1 MMMIAFGGVIG
12 AGLFVG
18 SGVVIKSAGPAAVV
32 SFAITGLLIVLVMR
46 MLGEMA
52 VAQPAVGSFY
62 EYARLAWSDRPTVSA
77 LAGFL
82 TGWMYWYFWVI
93 VVALEAVAA
102 AGLVQFWLPNAPS
115 WLISLT
121 VLLALTVTNLVSV
134 RSFGEFEFWFASI
147 KVAAIVVFLGLAGM
161 YVAGLWPGVASSI
174 GNLTAHGGFAPNGLL
189 PILTG
194 AVAATGFYFGVEIVA
209 VAAGEAAE
217 PAKAVARAT
226 NSVITRVL
234 FFYVGS
240 ILLVVCLVPWNSAQ
254 ISTPYVSALHAM
266 GIPGAAH
273 IMNAVVLTAVL
284 SALNSGLYA
293 SSRMLFALTRRGDA
307 PHALA
312 KLARNGVPARAILLG
327 TLFGYATV
335 VMSYVSPT
343 TVFAFL
349 VNSYGTVAVFV
360 YMSIAISQLRLR
372 ARLEREDPARLGL
385 RMWAYPYLTY
395 LAIAGMLGILLA
407 MSFIPDQRIPLLFG
421 VISLGLLLLGFAAR
435 RRFGLA
441 LSIVG
446 GAAALTLSAHV
457 SAASITYRPI
467 TARMENRTVVLTG
480 KDLTIEQVVEVA
492 RYGAK
497 VALSAQARQR
507 SADAHALLLEAANEG
522 VSVYWFNRGSGS
534 GREKFIF
541 TGDPLSPENQ
551 KFLAER
557 QLQIFRRGALAGMG
571 PEVSDEEIVR
581 AMLVV
586 RANTMSYEAA
596 SPQLT
601 QRLLDLLNER
611 ITPVV
616 QSRGTV
622 GEGDLGPFTNVAAT
636 MVGAGFAYYRGV
648 RMPAS
653 QALKQA
659 GLEPLAPTDADDSA
673 LESTNSYA
681 TGQVAL
687 LLYDA
692 REALSWAD
700 LIYAI
705 DLNGMNSSVSPLST
719 PVQAN
724 RPFKWLNWDASRVL
738 DMLKGSY
745 LFELDEKRII
755 QDPESLR
762 ASSIRQGSAWQ
773 AWAQLRDV
781 AQVQMNSSDHN
792 PAVRVGA
799 SPADSW
805 ELATPQL
812 AQFYVKGGPRN
823 HYQHGYVFS
832 NANWDPYPMANEIEG
847 FTIALANMD
856 VVVAQ
861 RMLRFTNKFFTMID
875 NTAET
880 PGEPGRFHLAEGSE
894 IDAASLMQEIQGL
907 INPVPPQG
915 NALIQTVEDLQGQ
928 TRLKVQRAR
937 QVVDDTIELLA
948 EDLLTGTYWL
958 DIRKDQDASRQFG
971 AAPTA
976 VWTAF
981 RATLPASGVSAAT
994 ATQPIHEA
1002 AAAFIRANPASSF
1015 YRDNAREP
1023 DAPRLP

>member
-1 MMMIAFGGVIG
+1 
-12 AGLFVG
+12 
-18 SGVVIKSAGPAAVV
+18 
-32 SFAITGLLIVLVMR
+32 
-46 MLGEMA
+46 
-52 VAQPAVGSFY
+52 
-62 EYARLAWSDRPTVSA
+62 
-77 LAGFL
+77 
-82 TGWMYWYFWVI
+82 
-93 VVALEAVAA
+93 
-102 AGLVQFWLPNAPS
+102 
-115 WLISLT
+115 
-121 VLLALTVTNLVSV
+121 
-134 RSFGEFEFWFASI
+134 
-147 KVAAIVVFLGLAGM
+147 
-161 YVAGLWPGVASSI
+161 
-174 GNLTAHGGFAPNGLL
+174 
-189 PILTG
+189 
-194 AVAATGFYFGVEIVA
+194 
-209 VAAGEAAE
+209 
-217 PAKAVARAT
+217 
-226 NSVITRVL
+226 
-234 FFYVGS
+234 
-240 ILLVVCLVPWNSAQ
+240 
-254 ISTPYVSALHAM
+254 LHA
-266 GIPGAAH
+266 PR
-273 IMNAVVLTAVL
+273 T
-284 SALNSGLYA
+284 
-293 SSRMLFALTRRGDA
+293 D
-307 PHALA
+307 
-312 KLARNGVPARAILLG
+312 
-327 TLFGYATV
+327 
-335 VMSYVSPT
+335 
-343 TVFAFL
+343 
-349 VNSYGTVAVFV
+349 
-360 YMSIAISQLRLR
+360 
-372 ARLEREDPARLGL
+372 
-385 RMWAYPYLTY
+385 
-395 LAIAGMLGILLA
+395 
-407 MSFIPDQRIPLLFG
+407 
-421 VISLGLLLLGFAAR
+421 
-435 RRFGLA
+435 LA
-441 LSIVG
+441 LSIAG
-446 GAAALTLSAHV
+446 WAALTLSAPV
-457 SAASITYRPI
+457 SAASLTYRPI
-467 TARMENRTVVLTG
+467 APTMENRTIVLTG
-480 KDLTIEQVVEVA
+480 KDLTIDQVVEVA

-497 VALSAQARQR
+497 VALSPQARQR

-522 VSVYWFNRGSGS
+522 VPVYWFNRGSGS
-534 GREKFIF
+534 GREKLIF
-541 TGDPLSPENQ
+541 TGDPLSPENR

-622 GEGDLGPFTNVAAT
+622 GEGDLGPFTNIAAT
-636 MVGAGFAYYRGV
+636 MVGAGFAHYRGM
-648 RMPAS
+648 RMPAA

-659 GLEPLAPTDADDSA
+659 ALEPLAPTDADDSA

-687 LLYDA
+687 LLYDS

-705 DLNGMNSSVSPLST
+705 DLNGMNSSVSPLSL

-724 RPFKWLNWDASRVL
+724 RPFKWLNWDAARVL

-745 LFELDEKRII
+745 LFELDAKRII

-781 AQVQMNSSDHN
+781 TRVQMNSSDHN
-792 PAVRVGA
+792 PAVLVGA

-861 RMLRFTNKFFTMID
+861 RMLRFTNKFFTVIG
-875 NTAET
+875 NSAET
-880 PGEPGRFHLAEGSE
+880 PGEPGRFHPAEGSE
-894 IDAASLMQEIQGL
+894 IDATSLMQEIQGL

-915 NALIQTVEDLQGQ
+915 IALIQTVEDLQGQ

-937 QVVDDTIELLA
+937 QAVDDTIELLA

-958 DIRKDQDASRQFG
+958 DIRKTEDASRQFG
-971 AAPTA
+971 ASPTA

-981 RATLPASGVSAAT
+981 RAILPLNGVSAAT
-994 ATQPIHEA
+994 AAQPIHEA
-1002 AAAFIRANPASSF
+1002 AAAFIRLNPASNF

-1023 DAPRLP
+1023 DAQVPR